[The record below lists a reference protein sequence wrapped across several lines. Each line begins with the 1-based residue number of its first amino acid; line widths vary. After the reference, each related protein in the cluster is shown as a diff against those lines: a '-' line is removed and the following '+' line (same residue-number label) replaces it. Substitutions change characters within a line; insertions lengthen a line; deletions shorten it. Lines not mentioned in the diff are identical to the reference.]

1 MGFSQARILEYIAIS
16 FSSISIY
23 MYINKSVHFFFNEE
37 RLCMLNHC
45 EYVLFLDYGSLICD
59 TDQEVSAFHGHVS
72 PSAALQKPCLPPVQE
87 NKVLCNQGEKPCFLY
102 SEYER
107 GTDQKV
113 PAWVCF
119 RSPWQVCPSTRAN
132 FLPPSP
138 LLSGALETVCYYV
151 NSQGHSEGA
160 KFIPI

>member
-1 MGFSQARILEYIAIS
+1 
-16 FSSISIY
+16 
-23 MYINKSVHFFFNEE
+23 
-37 RLCMLNHC
+37 MLNHC

-87 NKVLCNQGEKPCFLY
+87 NKILCNQDEKPCFLY

-113 PAWVCF
+113 PALEAPDEFAKVHMQTFSRPLTSWVG
-119 RSPWQVCPSTRAN
+119 PWK
-132 FLPPSP
+132 L
-138 LLSGALETVCYYV
+138 YV
-151 NSQGHSEGA
+151 
-160 KFIPI
+160 IM